1 MLKLLKI
8 NNRGVSEIISY
19 VFISLIIVVI
29 VGIFLRTI
37 VPIIEEGQ
45 EKATFEKSQNYIVD
59 IENTI
64 KEILTQPV
72 NSTKQL
78 HLNLKDLSLYVDSNT
93 DKIEIVQTI
102 SYDIFKDDF
111 NQSIDSTKYNYRKNQ
126 ELYCVL
132 DFEDVDIIRS
142 RNVENKNITLYIKK
156 IDRSTINISLS
167 KEDDDYWFGL
177 EFTNTGFSYSN
188 VDQQGEWFYRKLITI
203 DNNKIEGDLNSFP
216 ILIDLN
222 ADKDLY
228 KYAKEDGS
236 DIIFTDSSANKLYR
250 EIEVFDK
257 YTLFRKKIIIDHT
270 KVDGDLTNFPM
281 LINITDSDLSTY
293 SNEFGSDIYFED
305 SNGNRLKREI
315 EDFNKETG
323 DLTAWVKIPD
333 LLDSEDTKIYMY
345 FGNPYAGE
353 EDSTEV
359 WDDSFAVYHFN
370 GNTNDSLNTSDGN
383 ESNVTLTTNRFGK
396 ENSAYYFNS
405 NTDSYI
411 NITNPINQNNLEQ
424 EWTVTAWYYL
434 EDKTGRKRI
443 LDGLNRGLFAAF
455 SSERPL
461 LYLNSGDND
470 YYIYGTHVDVN
481 RWDQMTFTF
490 KNSNGYRHIY
500 LNGENIDSSGPNK
513 TSTPAG
519 ISGTLKIG
527 CTFLGSIDSLRIY
540 EGIRSPEWI
549 STEYNNQKDP
559 SSFYNIEDKEDLG
572 NYAKLTAWVK
582 IPEIRKD
589 QDNMLYIYFG
599 NDLANETNSTK
610 VWDANYMMIQHLE
623 ESPENNILEGY
634 IGSTKNYIKG
644 KALGFDQ
651 NVLNNTNTLGKI
663 GLSDTF
669 SNTNDNYIEFEYN
682 NNLENLKNKRT
693 ISVWIYF
700 PGQPN
705 PSNFLDTTKFILKY
719 RGDWAGNKFYNLNRI
734 NESESPGD
742 SAWAYTSGVRQQDEF
757 IIKKWYY
764 LVGTTENNN
773 MKLYLNGMLK
783 RELNCLDGYTLK
795 EGTSPYIFLGK
806 FLANIDEVR
815 ISKTNR
821 SQNWIKTEYNNQ
833 NDPNSFY
840 NIGDLEK
847 K

>member
-1 MLKLLKI
+1 
-8 NNRGVSEIISY
+8 
-19 VFISLIIVVI
+19 
-29 VGIFLRTI
+29 
-37 VPIIEEGQ
+37 
-45 EKATFEKSQNYIVD
+45 
-59 IENTI
+59 
-64 KEILTQPV
+64 
-72 NSTKQL
+72 
-78 HLNLKDLSLYVDSNT
+78 
-93 DKIEIVQTI
+93 
-102 SYDIFKDDF
+102 
-111 NQSIDSTKYNYRKNQ
+111 
-126 ELYCVL
+126 
-132 DFEDVDIIRS
+132 
-142 RNVENKNITLYIKK
+142 
-156 IDRSTINISLS
+156 
-167 KEDDDYWFGL
+167 
-177 EFTNTGFSYSN
+177 
-188 VDQQGEWFYRKLITI
+188 
-203 DNNKIEGDLNSFP
+203 
-216 ILIDLN
+216 
-222 ADKDLY
+222 
-228 KYAKEDGS
+228 
-236 DIIFTDSSANKLYR
+236 
-250 EIEVFDK
+250 
-257 YTLFRKKIIIDHT
+257 
-270 KVDGDLTNFPM
+270 
-281 LINITDSDLSTY
+281 
-293 SNEFGSDIYFED
+293 
-305 SNGNRLKREI
+305 
-315 EDFNKETG
+315 
-323 DLTAWVKIPD
+323 
-333 LLDSEDTKIYMY
+333 
-345 FGNPYAGE
+345 
-353 EDSTEV
+353 
-359 WDDSFAVYHFN
+359 
-370 GNTNDSLNTSDGN
+370 
-383 ESNVTLTTNRFGK
+383 
-396 ENSAYYFNS
+396 
-405 NTDSYI
+405 
-411 NITNPINQNNLEQ
+411 
-424 EWTVTAWYYL
+424 
-434 EDKTGRKRI
+434 
-443 LDGLNRGLFAAF
+443 
-455 SSERPL
+455 
-461 LYLNSGDND
+461 
-470 YYIYGTHVDVN
+470 
-481 RWDQMTFTF
+481 
-490 KNSNGYRHIY
+490 
-500 LNGENIDSSGPNK
+500 
-513 TSTPAG
+513 
-519 ISGTLKIG
+519 
-527 CTFLGSIDSLRIY
+527 
-540 EGIRSPEWI
+540 
-549 STEYNNQKDP
+549 
-559 SSFYNIEDKEDLG
+559 
-572 NYAKLTAWVK
+572 
-582 IPEIRKD
+582 
-589 QDNMLYIYFG
+589 LYIYFG